1 MAKPS
6 VMIIGG
12 GLAGMAAAI
21 KLAELECDV
30 SIMSLLP
37 LKRAHSVCA
46 QGGINSVND
55 LTRQLGDS
63 EWKHFEDTVYGG
75 DFLQHQPPVK
85 ELAYW
90 APRIIDLMD
99 RLGVTFNR
107 TPEGFRDQ
115 RRFGGTLYQRT
126 AFAGATTGQQLVYAL
141 DEQIRRWEVTGHIR
155 KFEYWDF
162 LGPVIDE
169 MGRCRGCVGQDLV
182 SMEIR
187 AFPADALVIGSGGC
201 GAIYGRSTNSV
212 ACNGAAVSR
221 VYQAGGRYG
230 NGEFIQ
236 VHPTAIPGAD
246 KLRLI
251 SESARGEGGRVW
263 VPRKPQDPRQPQEI
277 PENERYYFLEERY
290 PKYGNLVPRDI
301 GTREIFKVCMQEGL
315 SVQAGRMCVY
325 LDVTHIP
332 REQLDRK
339 LAGILEIYE
348 KFQGAD
354 PRKVP
359 MKIFPAVHYTMG
371 GLWVDYEANGNG
383 GLNIGSPRNQQ
394 TNIPGLYAIG
404 ECEYQY
410 HGANRLGANSLV
422 ACIFSG
428 LTVAPGIINY
438 VSSFNGQKSSELP
451 SGVFDQ
457 AKRRHQEYY
466 DSLLKR
472 PQGGPNPYKV
482 HAELGRLMTK
492 SATVVR
498 HNADM
503 QETYAKVS
511 ELQQQAA
518 CCSISDTSTWTN
530 QTAPFAR
537 ALEDMFPVAKAILQG
552 AIARDE
558 SRGAHYK
565 PEFAQGEITATEPA
579 QRRREAEAWIDR
591 FEANNRK
598 WLKSTIA
605 ACGAGGEP
613 SLSYEDVNTSL
624 IPPRPRLY
632 GLAGGDVIE
641 QMFKQ
646 RQAAVKKQPNPND
659 E

>member
-1 MAKPS
+1 
-6 VMIIGG
+6 MIIGG

-30 SIMSLLP
+30 SIMSVLP
-37 LKRAHSVCA
+37 LKRSHSVCA

-63 EWKHFEDTVYGG
+63 EWKHLEDTVYGG
-75 DFLQHQPPVK
+75 DFLAHQPPVK

-90 APRIIDLMD
+90 APKIIDLMD

-107 TPEGFRDQ
+107 TPEGFRDH

-141 DEQIRRWEVTGHIR
+141 DEQVRRWEVAGHIR

-169 MGRCRGCVGQDLV
+169 AGRCRGCVGQDLV

-187 AFPADALVIGSGGC
+187 AFGADALVVGSGGC
-201 GAIYGRSTNSV
+201 GAIFGRSTNSV